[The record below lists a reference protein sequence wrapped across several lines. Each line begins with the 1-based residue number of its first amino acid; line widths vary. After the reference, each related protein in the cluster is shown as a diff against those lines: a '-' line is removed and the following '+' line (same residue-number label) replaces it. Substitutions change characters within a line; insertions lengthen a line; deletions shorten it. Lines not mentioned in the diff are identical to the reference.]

1 MQNKGPTE
9 LEPTRSGKPGI
20 DFHLRLRGVYI
31 DKSYESYST
40 ARGNDSALH
49 ILV

>member
-9 LEPTRSGKPGI
+9 LEPARPGKPGI

-31 DKSYESYST
+31 DNFYGSYST
-40 ARGNDSALH
+40 AHGNDSALR
-49 ILV
+49 ILF